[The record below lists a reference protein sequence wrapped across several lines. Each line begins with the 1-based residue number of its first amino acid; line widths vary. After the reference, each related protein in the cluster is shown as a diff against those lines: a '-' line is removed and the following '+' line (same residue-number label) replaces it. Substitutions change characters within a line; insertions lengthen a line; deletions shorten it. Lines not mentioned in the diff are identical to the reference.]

1 MTIPSWVF
9 DSVFYQIFPDRF
21 ANGDLSNDPPNKQAW
36 GSPPDFVH
44 FQGGDLAGIQQKLDY
59 LSDLGVNAIYLNPI
73 FLSPSTHRYNTV
85 DYYKIDPKLGT
96 MRDFHSFLTAA
107 HQKGMRVVL
116 DGVFNHCGRG
126 FFAFNDILENDGE
139 SPYYDWFHIQRFPLQ
154 AYSSGKATNYT
165 AWWGFKSLPKFN
177 TDHPPVRQYL
187 LDVGRYWIEQGID
200 GWRLDVPNEIND
212 DAFWADFRNTI
223 RSANPEAYLIGEI
236 WEVDPRWVGDKHFDG
251 LMNYPVRKAILAL
264 LNGEPDGSGFVEDID
279 AILKAYPYENMLAMY
294 SLLGSHDVER
304 IRTRLGGSIEK
315 TRLAHTILFGLP
327 GVPAIYYGDEVGVE
341 GGRDPDCRRAF
352 PWNEK
357 VWQRGLQEHIRQLV
371 QIRKAYPALRR
382 GQISFPAADQIS
394 GGIAWVRMLKSS
406 QTVLAAVNPTGSASV
421 LTLKDV
427 PGVPVEGDFPNLLDD
442 TRPAR
447 CDNGVLTVPLGPWGG
462 GIYVLPGD

>member
-21 ANGDLSNDPPNKQAW
+21 ANGNPSNDPPNKQAW
-36 GSPPDFVH
+36 GTPPDIVH
-44 FQGGDLAGIQQKLDY
+44 FQGGDLAGIQKKLDY
-59 LSDLGVNAIYLNPI
+59 LTDLGVTAIYLNPI

-96 MRDFHSFLTAA
+96 MSDFQAFLTAA

-126 FFAFNDILENDGE
+126 FFAFNDILENDGD
-139 SPYYDWFHIQRFPLQ
+139 SPYFDWFHVQRFPLQ
-154 AYSSGKATNYT
+154 AYTSGKATNYT

-177 TDHPPVRQYL
+177 TDHPVVRQYL
-187 LDVGRYWIEQGID
+187 LDVGRYWIEQGVD

-212 DAFWADFRNTI
+212 DAFWADFRSTV
-223 RSANPEAYLIGEI
+223 RSANPDAYLIGEI
-236 WEVDPRWVGDKHFDG
+236 WEIDPRWVGDKHFDG
-251 LMNYPVRKAILAL
+251 LMNYPVRKAILGL
-264 LNGEPDGSGFVEDID
+264 LTGERDNAGFAADI
-279 AILKAYPYENMLAMY
+279 ATILKAYPYENVLAMY

-304 IRTRLGGSIEK
+304 IRTLLGGSIEK
-315 TRLAHTILFGLP
+315 TRLANTLLFGLP

-357 VWQRGLQEHIRQLV
+357 DWQRGLLEHIRQLT

-382 GQISFPAADQIS
+382 GQISFPAASQIA
-394 GGIAWVRMLKSS
+394 GGSAWLRTLPSS
-406 QTVLAAVNPTGSASV
+406 QTILVAANPADKESTLSINN
-421 LTLKDV
+421 LTC
-427 PGVPVEGDFPNLLDD
+427 VPVEGEFPNLLDD

-447 CDNGVLTVPLGPWGG
+447 CDKGVFTAPLGAWGS
-462 GIYVLPGD
+462 GIFVLPG

>member
-21 ANGDLSNDPPNKQAW
+21 ANGNPANDPPNKQVW
-36 GSPPDFVH
+36 GTLPDIVH

-59 LSDLGVNAIYLNPI
+59 LADLGVNAIYLNPI

-96 MRDFHSFLTAA
+96 MIDFQSFLTAA

-126 FFAFNDILENDGE
+126 FFAFNDILENDGD
-139 SPYYDWFHIQRFPLQ
+139 SPYLDWFHVQRFPLQ
-154 AYSSGKATNYT
+154 AYTSGKATNYT

-177 TDHPPVRQYL
+177 KEHPAVRQYL

-212 DAFWADFRNTI
+212 DDFWADFRSTV
-223 RSANPEAYLIGEI
+223 RSANPDAYLIGEI
-236 WEVDPRWVGDKHFDG
+236 WEIDPRWVGDKHFDG
-251 LMNYPVRKAILAL
+251 LMNYPVRKAILGL
-264 LNGEPDGSGFVEDID
+264 LTGERDNAGFAADI
-279 AILKAYPYENMLAMY
+279 ATILKAYPYENMLAMY

-304 IRTRLGGSIEK
+304 IRTLLGGSIEK
-315 TRLAHTILFGLP
+315 TRLANTLLFGLP

-357 VWQRGLQEHIRQLV
+357 DWQRGLLEHFRQLT

-382 GQISFPAADQIS
+382 GQISFPAAGQIS
-394 GGIAWVRMLKSS
+394 GGSAWQRTLPGS
-406 QTVLAAVNPTGSASV
+406 QTILVAANPADKESTLTIKSLTGM
-421 LTLKDV
+421 
-427 PGVPVEGDFPNLLDD
+427 PVEGDFPNLLDD

-447 CDNGVLTVPLGPWGG
+447 CDKGVFTAPLSAWGS
-462 GIYVLPGD
+462 GIFVLPG

>member
-21 ANGDLSNDPPNKQAW
+21 ANGNPANDPPNKQAW
-36 GSPPDFVH
+36 GTPPDIVH

-59 LSDLGVNAIYLNPI
+59 LTDLGVNAIYLNPI

-85 DYYKIDPKLGT
+85 NYYKIDPKLGT
-96 MRDFHSFLTAA
+96 MSDFHSFLTAA

-126 FFAFNDILENDGE
+126 FFAFNDILENDGD
-139 SPYYDWFHIQRFPLQ
+139 SPYMDWFHVQRFPLQ
-154 AYSSGKATNYT
+154 AYTSGKATNYT

-177 TDHPPVRQYL
+177 TDYPAVRQYL

-212 DAFWADFRNTI
+212 DAFWADFRNTV
-223 RSANPEAYLIGEI
+223 RAANPDAYLIGEI
-236 WEVDPRWVGDKHFDG
+236 WEIDARWVGDKHFDG
-251 LMNYPVRKAILAL
+251 LMNYPVRKAILGL
-264 LNGEPDGSGFVEDID
+264 LTGERDNAGFVADIET
-279 AILKAYPYENMLAMY
+279 ILKAYPYENMLAMY

-304 IRTRLGGSIEK
+304 IRTLLGGSIEK
-315 TRLAHTILFGLP
+315 TRLANTLLFGLP

-357 VWQRGLQEHIRQLV
+357 DWQRGLLEHIRQLA

-382 GQISFPAADQIS
+382 GQISFPKASQIS
-394 GGIAWVRMLKSS
+394 GGSAWLRTLPGS
-406 QTVLAAVNPTGSASV
+406 QTIWVAANPTDMAS
-421 LTLKDV
+421 TLSIH
-427 PGVPVEGDFPNLLDD
+427 GLNEMPVEGDFSNLLDD
-442 TRPAR
+442 TRPGR
-447 CDNGVLTVPLGPWGG
+447 CDKGVFTAPLGAWGG
-462 GIYVLPGD
+462 GIFVLPG